1 MKHINRRAFIKHTGM
16 AGTALSLGLV
26 SACSSEKFKLVP
38 VPENEKIKI
47 GVIGLG
53 YRGTDILRVL
63 EQIPEFKVVACCD
76 ILDFRISEALSKVN
90 IKPKTY
96 TDYRKMLDD
105 KEIDAVVIS
114 TPLSEHYQMALDA
127 IDCQVHV
134 MCEKALA
141 YSIAQVL
148 DIRQKALNYPK
159 LFQVS
164 YQYQLNPSFLV
175 IKDLIQNGYCGKITQ
190 IDGVWNGF
198 NNWRRPVPSP
208 GLERQ
213 ANWRLYSEYSGGLMA
228 EVGSHQLNL
237 IDTIAGSHPAKVV
250 GTGGIDY
257 WKDGREVNDNVHTLF
272 EYPNGLKV
280 SFSATLSN
288 MYEGFTIKF
297 RGDKATIVTKFMD
310 ETYIYPEQDAD
321 LAALGNVDG
330 VTGASMKLFHRENR
344 KEIASSIYNDKRYP
358 FDTSYL
364 NATWI
369 LYKNFAA
376 AIQGKEKLL
385 LGLDE
390 GSKSAIA
397 VHMANDAIQNE
408 KVVRWLP
415 EYDA

>member
-1 MKHINRRAFIKHTGM
+1 MVSGMVLITGAAWCLHRSWKGTPTGVFI
-16 AGTALSLGLV
+16 
-26 SACSSEKFKLVP
+26 P
-38 VPENEKIKI
+38 N
-47 GVIGLG
+47 
-53 YRGTDILRVL
+53 
-63 EQIPEFKVVACCD
+63 
-76 ILDFRISEALSKVN
+76 
-90 IKPKTY
+90 
-96 TDYRKMLDD
+96 
-105 KEIDAVVIS
+105 
-114 TPLSEHYQMALDA
+114 TP
-127 IDCQVHV
+127 
-134 MCEKALA
+134 
-141 YSIAQVL
+141 
-148 DIRQKALNYPK
+148 
-159 LFQVS
+159 
-164 YQYQLNPSFLV
+164 
-175 IKDLIQNGYCGKITQ
+175 
-190 IDGVWNGF
+190 
-198 NNWRRPVPSP
+198 
-208 GLERQ
+208 
-213 ANWRLYSEYSGGLMA
+213 GLMA

-288 MYEGFTIKF
+288 MHEGFTIKF

-390 GSKSAIA
+390 GCKSAIA
-397 VHMANDAIQNE
+397 VYMANDAIQNE

-415 EYDA
+415 EYDV